1 MLMMTFQEFPLF
13 SASCSL
19 IAFGVI
25 AGDTE
30 NDEQKMMNIVL
41 RFLLPLRVK
50 VENNHEA
57 SKQYKKT
64 KIS

>member
-1 MLMMTFQEFPLF
+1 LF
-13 SASCSL
+13 YDS
-19 IAFGVI
+19 F
-25 AGDTE
+25 
-30 NDEQKMMNIVL
+30 
-41 RFLLPLRVK
+41 LPLRVK

>member
-1 MLMMTFQEFPLF
+1 M
-13 SASCSL
+13 